1 MTLTEKLA
9 GSFCCEI
16 EVGPKSLRIIPKRC
30 LVDDEIK
37 AGGK

>member
-9 GSFCCEI
+9 GSFCCEV
-16 EVGPKSLRIIPKRC
+16 EPKSLRIIPKRC